1 MVVED
6 PPISE
11 LRAQGQRAVDV
22 LVDRHYARIC
32 HYLLRLVGDAA
43 LAEDLAQE
51 TFLRAYLALPRLA
64 DGSNVSAWLF
74 AIATNL
80 AREHHRRQQVR
91 GWPRRADHARA
102 AGVERLC
109 DGERQRGHAGGA
121 AGFEDEVAQQDL
133 VRRAL
138 EQLPLDQRVCLLLYA
153 WTGYTCVEIGEI
165 LGRSTAAVRM
175 LLVRARRRFRAA
187 YGNGLDC
194 A

>member
-6 PPISE
+6 PPIGE
-11 LRAQGQRAVDV
+11 LRSQGHRAVDV
-22 LVDRHYARIC
+22 LVDRHYARIRR
-32 HYLLRLVGDAA
+32 YLVRLVGDAE
-43 LAEDLAQE
+43 LAEDLAQD

-91 GWPRRADHARA
+91 GWPQRADHAPA
-102 AGVERLC
+102 AGVDRHRA
-109 DGERQRGHAGGA
+109 GEHLRGHAGGD
-121 AGFEDEVAQQDL
+121 AGFEDAVAQQDL

-153 WTGYTCVEIGEI
+153 WTGYTCVEI
-165 LGRSTAAVRM
+165 
-175 LLVRARRRFRAA
+175 
-187 YGNGLDC
+187 
-194 A
+194 